1 MSSNDI
7 GSIGGTRLNVESHSK
22 FNTFGIE
29 LQMVENPDGI
39 TTYLVMNQTIYSER
53 KMKRMVDV
61 FSGLVD
67 TILKTENPDQIMIS
81 ESMV

>member
-7 GSIGGTRLNVESHSK
+7 GSIGGTRLNVESHST
-22 FNTFGIE
+22 FNTFGMA